1 MDSTYNIRNFCYNF
15 YIYFVILAFLYPRG
29 FSEYI
34 PEYKKFFV
42 IMIACATVLICIQC
56 LIHITKNCILKF
68 RFRYLPF
75 IGYFFIVFV
84 ISCIIK
90 NDFLNGKQQIFL
102 YPILCL
108 FIFLNFKNK
117 PEKFLKSLSNIL
129 LVLFLANMIIFTDY
143 FAEHVHITFLGH
155 IQIISQL
162 GILSVFSNTLLY
174 IITNKQKIRRIFF
187 IIFTLFIMFT
197 TDTDSAVL
205 SGVILLIGIIIY
217 KSKLYYLLCLK
228 SQWYVFVMFYFS
240 TFIIYLTVNNI
251 LIKINLVFEFSGRNF
266 VWRAALDKFFQS
278 PIIGYGIEGVLLET
292 FWSEWVGIGFNYA
305 HNQIMQTLLD
315 GGSILLV
322 IYFIMLLA
330 CASSIN
336 MIFNKEYK
344 ILANICLITF
354 LFVSIFDSVSS
365 YCYVFIFLSI
375 IISIPDIAKNNDI
388 FKI

>member
-1 MDSTYNIRNFCYNF
+1 
-15 YIYFVILAFLYPRG
+15 
-29 FSEYI
+29 
-34 PEYKKFFV
+34 
-42 IMIACATVLICIQC
+42 
-56 LIHITKNCILKF
+56 
-68 RFRYLPF
+68 
-75 IGYFFIVFV
+75 
-84 ISCIIK
+84 
-90 NDFLNGKQQIFL
+90 
-102 YPILCL
+102 
-108 FIFLNFKNK
+108 
-117 PEKFLKSLSNIL
+117 
-129 LVLFLANMIIFTDY
+129 
-143 FAEHVHITFLGH
+143 
-155 IQIISQL
+155 
-162 GILSVFSNTLLY
+162 
-174 IITNKQKIRRIFF
+174 
-187 IIFTLFIMFT
+187 MFT